1 MAGSM
6 ATQRIEVITGSGV
19 RRRYSDEE
27 KLRLVEEAF
36 GPGASVMEVARRE
49 GVDQSLLY
57 RWRRQ
62 IFGRQ
67 ARLPAFT
74 PVAVAVDDADA
85 AGVAAAVAPG
95 EPPEPGMI
103 EVELA
108 GGARVRVT
116 GAPEPATIGAVLAA
130 LTRRPA

>member
-6 ATQRIEVITGSGV
+6 ASQRIEVITGVGG

-27 KLRLVEEAF
+27 KVRFVEEAF
-36 GPGASVMEVARRE
+36 GPGASVTEVARRE

-62 IFGRQ
+62 IFGSPS
-67 ARLPAFT
+67 RLPAFT
-74 PVAVAVDDADA
+74 PITVTADG
-85 AGVAAAVAPG
+85 AGATATTSETPA
-95 EPPEPGMI
+95 PGMI

-116 GAPEPATIGAVLAA
+116 GAPEPATITAVLAA